1 MNAKSPSL
9 KTGLL
14 ASLLALMAMPLA
26 AATLNF
32 DFNLPATGSPS
43 GTPPYPTVAT
53 LEIKDIAVGVQM
65 TLTPNWGS
73 DGWKNQNNPAVDSLA
88 IVMPDLSNLTASWIS
103 GAPTKNGNGF
113 SFGNMNLDAG
123 YKSNAVSFKVDF
135 QQKNKD
141 PFDSSYLNSI
151 WNVTGADLTT
161 ADFENLFATANKK
174 PSPIFGVISVSAYV
188 NGNATSSNWVAGSTP
203 AVPLPAAAYLFGSAL
218 LGMVGIG
225 YRRNKKQA

>member
-32 DFNLPATGSPS
+32 DFNLPATGNPS

-53 LEIKDIAVGVQM
+53 LEIKDIAGGVQM

-103 GAPTKNGNGF
+103 GAPTKNGKGNNAGF
-113 SFGNMNLDAG
+113 VFGKQNLDAS
-123 YKSNAVSFKVDF
+123 YKSNAGSFTVNF
-135 QQKNKD
+135 QQGASS
-141 PFDSSYLNSI
+141 FDFSEPNSI
-151 WNVTGADLTT
+151 WNVMGADLTT
-161 ADFENLFATANKK
+161 ASFEDLFATANNK

-188 NGNATSSNWVAGSTP
+188 LRPV
-203 AVPLPAAAYLFGSAL
+203 
-218 LGMVGIG
+218 
-225 YRRNKKQA
+225 